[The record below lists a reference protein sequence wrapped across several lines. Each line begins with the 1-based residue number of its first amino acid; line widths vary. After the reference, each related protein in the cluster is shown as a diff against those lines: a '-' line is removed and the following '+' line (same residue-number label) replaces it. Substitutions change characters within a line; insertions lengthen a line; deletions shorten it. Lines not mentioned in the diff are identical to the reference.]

1 MKQLIVL
8 AFIAI
13 SWVGYSQKSKPTP
26 VTSQKSK
33 PSAEASRKIQIK
45 VNGEKDTTVF
55 LIKYYGKNLLY
66 ADTAEMKNG
75 LVVFDGKK
83 QIPGIIGLLLPG
95 QRYFEF
101 IYNNEEINLETKG
114 PDFMKNM
121 KINKSVENKI
131 FSDYIAYITAQKVIA
146 NEYSFNREKLNK
158 EDPEYTIWSAKID
171 SVSREVENYQLKLI
185 QSDDNK
191 LVSKIVKLSMDIK
204 IPETPKKEDG
214 TPISTDFA
222 YHYFRDHYFDN
233 LDIKDDRLVNTPIF
247 HNKLDYFFSDKMLMQ
262 QPDTIIKF
270 AILFLDKLDQKSE
283 MFKYSLTH
291 ITSTFEKSKIMG
303 MDKVFV
309 MMGERYYCSKNSEGK
324 SPAYWMTETKQKELC
339 DKVRINLN
347 LVQGVRPPNV
357 TLRDTTDVV
366 WKDFYSLKSDY
377 TILYF
382 WEPDC
387 GHCKVSTPKL
397 QKLYE
402 EKLKAR
408 NVEVFGISKAI
419 GDDFGKWKKFIAKNK
434 LSFINVALTDKL
446 YREATEDARQFVP
459 KFTSLEA
466 LNFQDTY
473 DIASTPRLFILDK
486 DKKIIGKGLSISQ
499 LEDFMDR
506 VQNIKD
512 APKVIKEDKESD
524 ANEMH

>member
-8 AFIAI
+8 AFIAL
-13 SWVGYSQKSKPTP
+13 SLTGYSQKIK
-26 VTSQKSK
+26 
-33 PSAEASRKIQIK
+33 IK
-45 VNGEKDTTVF
+45 VTGEKDTTVF

-75 LVVFDGKK
+75 LVEFNGKK
-83 QIPGIIGLLLPG
+83 QKPGIVGLLLPG

-101 IYNNEEINLETKG
+101 IYNNEEIQLETQA

-121 KINKSVENKI
+121 KIKKSVENTI
-131 FSDYIAYITAQKVIA
+131 FNDYIDFISTQRSTVNEYVSKRDQFQNEDPAYISWVNKIDSISQKVI
-146 NEYSFNREKLNK
+146 S
-158 EDPEYTIWSAKID
+158 
-171 SVSREVENYQLKLI
+171 YQGNLVKSH
-185 QSDDNK
+185 QDK
-191 LVSKIVKLSMDIK
+191 LVSKIVKMSMDIK
-204 IPETPKKEDG
+204 IPDAPKNEAG
-214 TPISTDFA
+214 EPINPNFS

-233 LDIKDDRLVNTPIF
+233 LDLKDDRLVNTPIF
-247 HNKLDYFFSDKMLMQ
+247 HNKLDYFFSEKMLMQ
-262 QPDTIIKF
+262 HPDTIVKYAF
-270 AILFLDKLDQKSE
+270 RFVDQLDQKSE

-309 MMGERYYCSKNSEGK
+309 KMGERYYCATNSEGK
-324 SPAYWMTETKQKELC
+324 SPATWMTETKLKELC
-339 DKVRINLN
+339 DKVKVNKN
-347 LVQGVRPPNV
+347 LVQGVRPPNI
-357 TLRDTTDVV
+357 TLRDTTDVA

-397 QKLYE
+397 QKLYA

-408 NVEVFGISKAI
+408 NVEIFGVSKAI
-419 GDDFGKWKKFIAKNK
+419 GDDFGKWKKFIAKNN
-434 LSFINVALTDKL
+434 LTFTNVALTDKL
-446 YREATEDARQFVP
+446 FKEATEDARQFVP
-459 KFTSLEA
+459 KYTSLEA
-466 LNFQDTY
+466 LNFQETF
-473 DIASTPRLFILDK
+473 DIASTPRVFILDK

-506 VQNIKD
+506 VQGHAD
-512 APKVIKEDKESD
+512 APKVIQEDKESD
-524 ANEMH
+524 AKETH

>member
-1 MKQLIVL
+1 MKQVIVL
-8 AFIAI
+8 AFLAMSLI
-13 SWVGYSQKSKPTP
+13 GYSQKNKTAP
-26 VTSQKSK
+26 VAVQKSK
-33 PSAEASRKIQIK
+33 QPKEASRKIQIK
-45 VNGEKDTTVF
+45 VNDEKDTTVF

-75 LVVFDGKK
+75 VVVFDGKK

-101 IYNNEEINLETKG
+101 IYNNEEIHLETKG

-121 KINKSVENKI
+121 KIIKSVENKI
-131 FSDYIAYITAQKVIA
+131 FSDYISYITTQKVIA
-146 NEYSFNREKLNK
+146 NEYAFRREKLKK
-158 EDPEYTIWSAKID
+158 EDADYKTFSNKID
-171 SVSREVENYQLKLI
+171 SISREVESYQIKLVNA
-185 QSDDNK
+185 DENK

-204 IPETPKKEDG
+204 IPEAPINESG
-214 TPISTDFA
+214 TKADPDFA
-222 YHYFRDHYFDN
+222 YHYFRAHYFDN
-233 LDIKDDRLVNTPIF
+233 LDMQDDRLVNTPLF
-247 HNKLDYFFSDKMLMQ
+247 HNKLDYYFSEKMLMQ
-262 QPDTIIKF
+262 HPDTIIKY
-270 AILFLDKLDQKSE
+270 AISFLDSLDQKSE

-291 ITSTFEKSKIMG
+291 VTSTFEKSKIMG

-309 MMGERYYCSKNSEGK
+309 IMGERYYCSTNSEGK

-339 DKVRINLN
+339 DKVKVNLN

-397 QKLYE
+397 QKLYA

-419 GDDFGKWKKFIAKNK
+419 GDDFGKWKKFIAKNN
-434 LSFINVALTDKL
+434 LTFINVALTDKL

-459 KFTSLEA
+459 KYTSLEA

-486 DKKIIGKGLSISQ
+486 DKKIVGKGLSISQ

-506 VQNIKD
+506 VQGIKD

>member
-1 MKQLIVL
+1 MKKLIVF
-8 AFIAI
+8 AFIAL
-13 SWVGYSQKSKPTP
+13 SFTTYSQKIK
-26 VTSQKSK
+26 
-33 PSAEASRKIQIK
+33 IK
-45 VNGEKDTTVF
+45 VADEKDTTVF

-75 LVVFDGKK
+75 IVEFNGKK
-83 QIPGIIGLLLPG
+83 QIPGIVGLLLPG

-101 IYNNEEINLETKG
+101 IYNNEEIQLETKG

-121 KINKSVENKI
+121 KVKKSVENTI
-131 FSDYIAYITAQKVIA
+131 FNDYIEFISIQRTQV
-146 NEYSFNREKLNK
+146 NEYVSKRDQFKK
-158 EDPEYTIWSAKID
+158 EDPQYENWTSKID
-171 SVSREVENYQLKLI
+171 SVSKKVVDYQNNLVEMHQ
-185 QSDDNK
+185 DK
-191 LVSKIVKLSMDIK
+191 LVSKIVKMSMDIK
-204 IPETPKKEDG
+204 IPDSPKNADG
-214 TPISTDFA
+214 TPINPDFA

-233 LDIKDDRLVNTPIF
+233 MDLKDDRLVNTPIF

-262 QPDTIIKF
+262 HPDTVVKYAF
-270 AILFLDKLDQKSE
+270 RFVDQLDQNSE

-291 ITSTFEKSKIMG
+291 ITSNFEKSKIMG

-309 MMGERYYCSKNSEGK
+309 KMGERYYCATNSEGK
-324 SPAYWMTETKQKELC
+324 SPANWMSETKLKELC
-339 DKVRINLN
+339 DKVNVNKN
-347 LVQGVRPPNV
+347 LVQGVRPPNI
-357 TLRDTTDVV
+357 TLRDTTDAN

-419 GDDFGKWKKFIAKNK
+419 GEDFDKWKKFIAKNK

-446 YREATEDARQFVP
+446 FREATEDARQFVP
-459 KFTSLEA
+459 KYTSLEA
-466 LNFQDTY
+466 LNFQETF
-473 DIASTPRLFILDK
+473 DIASTPRVFILDK

-506 VQNIKD
+506 VQGIKD

-524 ANEMH
+524 ANETH